1 MTKDQVSQIN
11 AIVVNRLDIR
21 LVDVLFFI
29 ENLVSTVVVVGL
41 DFSN

>member
-1 MTKDQVSQIN
+1 MTKDQISQIN

-29 ENLVSTVVVVGL
+29 ENLVSTVVVAVL

>member
-29 ENLVSTVVVVGL
+29 ENLVSTVVVAVL

>member
-29 ENLVSTVVVVGL
+29 ENLISTVVVAGL

>member
-29 ENLVSTVVVVGL
+29 ENLVTTVVVAVL